1 LKNTLGMASICFAER
16 LQWKLLIFAI
26 SLQNNWWESDNRLS
40 DWVSECMS
48 GRVILVLNQ
57 QLDYYNTPVRHIIP
71 IPSKPVFA
79 LALHSVYLG
88 GKQEI
93 HIS

>member
-1 LKNTLGMASICFAER
+1 MASICFAER

-26 SLQNNWWESDNRLS
+26 SLQKNWWESDNKLS
-40 DWVSECMS
+40 EWVIEYMS
-48 GRVILVLNQ
+48 GRVILVLVVY
-57 QLDYYNTPVRHIIP
+57 QLDSYNTPVRHIIP

>member
-1 LKNTLGMASICFAER
+1 
-16 LQWKLLIFAI
+16 
-26 SLQNNWWESDNRLS
+26 
-40 DWVSECMS
+40 MS